1 MSLEDK
7 FVEDCFNDKE
17 IVIRSSVLRKTHQW
31 FEHDDQEALSHRN
44 TLKID
49 NQKSFFQANEISGYK
64 GDELVKTDER
74 CSIMRNHPDAKK
86 RSCLDR
92 WFGKVKP
99 GSMRASIF
107 TIISSMIGVG
117 FLTLPAIGKNNGYVI
132 IVLFIILASSLS
144 LFANIQLGIAFKIT
158 RRNNYALIVE
168 EILGKVYSL
177 FL

>member
-1 MSLEDK
+1 MDK
-7 FVEDCFNDKE
+7 
-17 IVIRSSVLRKTHQW
+17 
-31 FEHDDQEALSHRN
+31 
-44 TLKID
+44 
-49 NQKSFFQANEISGYK
+49 
-64 GDELVKTDER
+64 
-74 CSIMRNHPDAKK
+74 
-86 RSCLDR
+86 

-132 IVLFIILASSLS
+132 VVLFIILASSLS

-177 FL
+177 IL